1 MKHRSSFRLA
11 AASAA
16 VFSQSAFA
24 HPGHDHSFW
33 ASNAVHSL
41 TFLSLI
47 MLGAAATYALQKHLA
62 RKKIT
67 SQDDQ

>member
-1 MKHRSSFRLA
+1 MKNRSSIRLVA
-11 AASAA
+11 FGTV
-16 VFSQSAFA
+16 VFSQSVFA

-47 MLGAAATYALQKHLA
+47 MLGAASAYTLRKHLA

-67 SQDDQ
+67 SQNDQ

>member
-1 MKHRSSFRLA
+1 MNNRSLTGLA

-16 VFSQSAFA
+16 LFSQSALA

-47 MLGAAATYALQKHLA
+47 MLGAAATYTVQKHLA

-67 SQDDQ
+67 SQDDK